1 LTPGPREWDAEEYE
15 SLARPQD
22 AWGLRILGM
31 LDLKGDETV
40 LEAGCGTGRDTE
52 RLLKLLPHGRV
63 IALDGSA
70 RMLELLTRRLA
81 GKLDRV
87 DVIQADLAAPLELPS
102 PVDVVFSVAAFH
114 WIQDHAALFRN
125 LATVLRRGGRLVADC
140 GGFGNVAQVSA
151 AVEQVT
157 GRPGEEGVWN
167 FAHPDETRR
176 ILEESGFSN
185 VKVHLHSEP
194 AEFLEGR
201 EFERYLHSV
210 VLGSHL
216 ARMPFAQHAEF
227 VRSVAALLPDR
238 RVDYVRL
245 TISASR

>member
-1 LTPGPREWDAEEYE
+1 MTPGPREWDAEEYE

-52 RLLKLLPHGRV
+52 RLLKLLPGGRV

-102 PVDVVFSVAAFH
+102 AVDVVFSVAAFH
-114 WIQDHAALFRN
+114 WIQGHAALFRN
-125 LATVLRRGGRLVADC
+125 LAAVLRRGGRLVADC

-167 FAHPDETRR
+167 FARTRR
-176 ILEESGFSN
+176 AGSSRSRASQTLKLTCTVNLLSSLRVASSSVTSTTSCSAHTWPACRLRSMQNLCDRWPLYCPTAGSTTSG
-185 VKVHLHSEP
+185 
-194 AEFLEGR
+194 
-201 EFERYLHSV
+201 
-210 VLGSHL
+210 
-216 ARMPFAQHAEF
+216 
-227 VRSVAALLPDR
+227 
-238 RVDYVRL
+238 
-245 TISASR
+245 